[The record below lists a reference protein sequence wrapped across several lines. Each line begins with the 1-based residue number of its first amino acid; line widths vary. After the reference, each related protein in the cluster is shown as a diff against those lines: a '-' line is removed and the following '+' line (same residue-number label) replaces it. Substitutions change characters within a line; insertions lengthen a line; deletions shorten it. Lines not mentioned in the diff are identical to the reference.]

1 MLEREIKISGEDGQ
15 KESGRRSFLIGT
27 AVVLWTGPAWA
38 AGGDLDDGGLTFRDF
53 ASEDRGASFGK
64 GGESPVTGSQPDQ
77 HAARV
82 LQVDNANGLARIRFE
97 PVKIEVSVPLGW
109 QTSEDWERG
118 VAFSADQSYR
128 LILWKVD
135 FAYEGVKDAEHY
147 AATKAGTIQARRK
160 GVQAQ
165 ARRLDDGTCL
175 VAYEY
180 VPIQGSQDKRTVFDL
195 VFPNPKDAKQG
206 ALMTLGVPA
215 MDGNRG
221 LKLLALL
228 KQSIRID
235 W

>member
-1 MLEREIKISGEDGQ
+1 MIHESRQ
-15 KESGRRSFLIGT
+15 KESKRRALLIGVAALLW
-27 AVVLWTGPAWA
+27 AVPAWA
-38 AGGDLDDGGLTFRDF
+38 NSGDLDADGLTFRDF
-53 ASEDRGASFGK
+53 ATEDRGASFDK
-64 GGESPVTGSQPDQ
+64 GGESPVTGTQPDQ

-82 LQVDNANGLARIRFE
+82 LEVDRAHGLARVRFD

-118 VAFSADQSYR
+118 VAYNADQSYR

-147 AATKAGTIQARRK
+147 AATKAGTIAARRK
-160 GVQAQ
+160 GVQSQ

-175 VAYEY
+175 VVYEN
-180 VPIQGSQDKRTVFDL
+180 VSSGPGGQEKRTVFDL
-195 VFPNPKDAKQG
+195 VVPNPQDAKQG

-215 MDGNRG
+215 VDGRRG
-221 LKLLALL
+221 LHLLALL
-228 KQSIRID
+228 KQKLRIE